1 MRAHGDVTQQAMM
14 PGAEAPGFGGAM
26 MRTRLSLTG
35 LAVALAVPGCAL
47 PAVAAD
53 QPANGR
59 ITFGR
64 FDPALHEQGSAPCKI
79 IVP

>member
-1 MRAHGDVTQQAMM
+1 
-14 PGAEAPGFGGAM
+14 M